1 MGDASM
7 KIQGIDPGRVKAAVF
22 DLGGVILAGG
32 VENVEQFGMRL
43 GLTEE
48 TWADMRRELFLQPG
62 WWDRLERGEMA
73 LDDFAG
79 ELIRRLG
86 GAGIAL
92 SLDRARN
99 FMNHPGDHRGMPV
112 RAEIVAAAKA
122 IHAAMP
128 TALLTNNIREWRSGW
143 RARIEVD
150 ALFDTVIDS
159 SEVGM
164 RKPEERIY
172 AYSEEKIGLRGEEL
186 FFVDDLGMNLK
197 PARDRGWQTLK
208 YVDTADVLEVL
219 HALNDGRPP
228 R

>member
-1 MGDASM
+1 MN
-7 KIQGIDPGRVKAAVF
+7 IQGIDPGRVKAAVF

-32 VENVEQFGMRL
+32 VENVEQFGIRL

-79 ELIRRLG
+79 ELIRRMG

-92 SLDRARN
+92 SLEQARN
-99 FMNHPGDHRGMPV
+99 FMNPPGDNHGMPV

-128 TALLTNNIREWRSGW
+128 TALLTNNIREWRSSW
-143 RARIEVD
+143 RARIDVD

-159 SEVGM
+159 SDVGM

-172 AYSEEKIGLRGEEL
+172 AYTEEKIGLRGEEL

-208 YVDTADVLEVL
+208 YVDTSDVLEVL
-219 HALNDGRPP
+219 HALTDGRTP

>member
-1 MGDASM
+1 M
-7 KIQGIDPGRVKAAVF
+7 KIHGIDPSRVKAAVF

-32 VENVEQFGMRL
+32 VENVEQFGIRL

-79 ELIRRLG
+79 ELIRRMG

-92 SLDRARN
+92 SLEQARN
-99 FMNHPGDHRGMPV
+99 FMNPPGDNHGMPV

-128 TALLTNNIREWRSGW
+128 TALLTNNIREWRSSW
-143 RARIEVD
+143 RARIDVD

-159 SEVGM
+159 SDVGM

-172 AYSEEKIGLRGEEL
+172 AYTEEKIGLRGEEL

-197 PARDRGWQTLK
+197 PARARGWQTLK
-208 YVDTADVLEVL
+208 YDETADVLEVL
-219 HALNDGRPP
+219 HALTDGRPP

>member
-1 MGDASM
+1 M
-7 KIQGIDPGRVKAAVF
+7 KIHGIDPSRVKAAVF
-22 DLGGVILAGG
+22 DLGGVILAGS
-32 VENVEQFGMRL
+32 VENVEQFGIRM

-48 TWADMRRELFLQPG
+48 TWADMRRELFIQPG

-79 ELIRRLG
+79 ELVRRMG

-99 FMNHPGDHRGMPV
+99 FMSHPGDNHGMPV

-128 TALLTNNIREWRSGW
+128 TALLTNNIREWRSAW
-143 RARIEVD
+143 RARIDVD

-172 AYSEEKIGLRGEEL
+172 AFSEEKIGLRGEEL

-197 PARDRGWQTLK
+197 PARARGWQTLK
-208 YVDTADVLEVL
+208 YVETADVLEVL
-219 HALNDGRPP
+219 HALTDGRPQ